1 MPAPQTTKA
10 IRINYLPEK
19 KQWMEL
25 VKEALDEI
33 RAGRLQKVVLARES
47 QLELPFAPHP
57 MAIAA
62 ALQKKSKGAA
72 LYCIQNDCGAFLGAT
87 PEKLFSRKGRF
98 IESEA
103 LAGTQWEGAPFTDK
117 EKREIDPVADFLQ
130 ASLKPLCEDRLEF
143 LPLEIYETGY
153 LQHLKRSVRGKLYP
167 HVLDSEIIDR
177 LHPTP
182 ALGGAPQKNALQF
195 IREMEPFQRGLYGG
209 TIGWSHG
216 DETECYVAIRSC
228 WLEGK
233 TARLHTGVGIVAS
246 SDPEREWE
254 ELNQKLKLYEGIL
267 L

>member
-1 MPAPQTTKA
+1 MLAPQTIKA
-10 IRINYLPEK
+10 VRITYLPQK

-25 VKEALDEI
+25 VEAALDEI
-33 RAGRLQKVVLARES
+33 RAGRIEKVVLAREA
-47 QLELPFAPHP
+47 QLDLPFAPNP

-62 ALQKKSKGAA
+62 ALQNKSKGAA
-72 LYCIQNDCGAFLGAT
+72 LYCFQNNRGAFLGAT

-103 LAGTQWEGAPFTDK
+103 LAGTQWKGSPFTDK
-117 EKREIDPVADFLQ
+117 ETREIDPVIDFLQ
-130 ASLKPLCEDRLEF
+130 ASLSPLCEDHLEF
-143 LPLEIYETGY
+143 SPLEIHETSH

-182 ALGGAPQKNALQF
+182 ALAGAPQQKALKL
-195 IREMEPFQRGLYGG
+195 IRELEPFHRGLYGG

-216 DETECYVAIRSC
+216 DEAEYHVAIRSC
-228 WLEGK
+228 WIEGK
-233 TARLHTGVGIVAS
+233 IARLHTGVGIVAGS
-246 SDPEREWE
+246 NPEREWE
-254 ELNQKLKLYEGIL
+254 ELNQKLKLYEEVL